1 MTTLYSPG
9 FAPEL
14 FIPNGV
20 SNIAFYSDAFGA
32 TEVFRFTNDDGG
44 IHVAELAIN
53 GAIFHLH
60 EEMPGS
66 NSFSAQKYNGSTV
79 TIGLFVEDVDAVM
92 HSAAAAGAQV
102 LSPAQD
108 YEYGYRQGELKDPFG
123 HIWVIQKKI

>member
-1 MTTLYSPG
+1 MTALYSPG

-14 FIPNGV
+14 FIKNGIT
-20 SNIAFYSDAFGA
+20 NIEFYSKAFGA
-32 TEVFRFTNDDGG
+32 TEIFRFTNDNGG

-60 EEMPGS
+60 EEMPGAR
-66 NSFSAQKYNGSTV
+66 SFSAQKYNGSTV

-92 HSAAAAGAQV
+92 QSAAAAGAQI

-108 YEYGYRQGELKDPFG
+108 YDYGYRQGELLDPFG
-123 HIWVIQKKI
+123 HTWMIQKKI